1 VQHFDTPAWKAG
13 AVNKTSGKEQD
24 MDAKGSNGHRVPA
37 AGAQREAVL
46 LESLS
51 QRVLWRGDI
60 GFWRTLFLG
69 PACASIRFEAQ
80 QLTLLAGDA
89 PLAGIHRAELERLAT
104 RVGGELQIPRRADMV
119 LSFDSAVAALEAAV
133 VLQRLSEGRRVRI
146 AVNTVLCM
154 VACFEVDG
162 RAHRVVVGTEI
173 DEAEEALAHAAA
185 GTILV
190 SGETHELLGADFADS
205 VRDGVVTTEMDEQG
219 VTQAC
224 ITLAP
229 HRSAAMST
237 FAGLGLV

>member
-1 VQHFDTPAWKAG
+1 MDKVETKGCKGGTAG
-13 AVNKTSGKEQD
+13 TQR
-24 MDAKGSNGHRVPA
+24 DAM
-37 AGAQREAVL
+37 L

-60 GFWRTLFLG
+60 GFWRKLFLG
-69 PACASIRFEAQ
+69 PACASIRFEAR

-89 PLAGIHRAELERLAT
+89 PLAGIHRGELERLAQ
-104 RVGGELQIPRRADMV
+104 RVGGDVQIASRADLV
-119 LSFDSAVAALEAAV
+119 LSFPEPDTALEAAV
-133 VLQRLSEGRRVRI
+133 MLQHLSEARRIRI
-146 AVNTVLCM
+146 AVSTVLCM
-154 VACFEVDG
+154 VAYFEVEG
-162 RAHRVVVGTEI
+162 QAHRVVVGPEM
-173 DEAEEALAHAAA
+173 DEAEEALERAAA

-190 SGETHELLGADFADS
+190 SGETHELMGGDFADS

-237 FAGLGLV
+237 FAGLGRF